1 MPWGGE
7 GGWFQFHGNH
17 FGFKLPGGSY
27 AMRWMPGLGVK
38 QIAPTHEGFCCFRL
52 LPCCTKA
59 KQEGTKE

>member
-52 LPCCTKA
+52 LPCRSKA
-59 KQEGTKE
+59 EQEGTKE